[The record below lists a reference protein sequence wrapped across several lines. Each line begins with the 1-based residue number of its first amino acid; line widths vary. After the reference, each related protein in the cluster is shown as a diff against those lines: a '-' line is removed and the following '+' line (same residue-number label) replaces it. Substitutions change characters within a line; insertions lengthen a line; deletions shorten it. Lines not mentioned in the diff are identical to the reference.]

1 MLAMPHEDKPGLGCA
16 FTALLGILI
25 IAATLMATFVF
36 GVDSLFGL
44 LLLLPLIGIYST
56 CLRFVYAMP
65 YPKAL
70 IVMGRIPHQTVGHD
84 EAEPH

>member
-16 FTALLGILI
+16 FTALLGIVI

-56 CLRFVYAMP
+56 WLRLVYAMP

-70 IVMGRIPHQTVGHD
+70 VVMGRIPHQTLGTD
-84 EAEPH
+84 EADPY